1 MKKRDVHRPAVN
13 GRIGEDLTVYYL
25 TKKGYNILCRN
36 YRIRGAEIDIIAENG
51 EFIIFVEVKSHS
63 LTNYV
68 PSAEAVY
75 TGQSERIH
83 KAAETYLYRN
93 PCELQP
99 RFDIAAVTLKNNRPY
114 RFEYYDNAF

>member
-51 EFIIFVEVKSHS
+51 EFIIFVEVKSRGCIPRPVRKDTQGGRDLSVPQS
-63 LTNYV
+63 L
-68 PSAEAVY
+68 
-75 TGQSERIH
+75 
-83 KAAETYLYRN
+83 
-93 PCELQP
+93 
-99 RFDIAAVTLKNNRPY
+99 
-114 RFEYYDNAF
+114 